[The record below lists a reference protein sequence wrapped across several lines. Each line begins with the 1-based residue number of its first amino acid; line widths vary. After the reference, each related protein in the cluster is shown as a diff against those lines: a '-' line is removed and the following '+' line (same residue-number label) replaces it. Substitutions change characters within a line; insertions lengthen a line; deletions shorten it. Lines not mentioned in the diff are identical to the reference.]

1 MKKYLYSALALI
13 GMLFMNSCSQ
23 DDLVPEPNNGDFVNA
38 SFTIG
43 TTEGIG
49 TRAVGLAEN
58 VDQVT
63 CAVFDA
69 NNDEMTELRQDLEVK
84 GGKATYEVRLA
95 KGQNYRVAFFAYDKD
110 ANAYDVSNM
119 KSIKVLG
126 NQASNMDNRDAF
138 TAYTDINAADLTNLS
153 NIDRE
158 VRLYRPFA
166 QLNLGVDDV
175 ELEAA
180 RKAGIVVTNTQITVS
195 NVYNAFSA
203 FDNAVAADATP
214 CEMTFAMNGIPQE
227 KLVVEGTNY
236 NYLALNYLLVGDV
249 DTEKS
254 LADVEFV
261 WATADGKTNTPATN
275 FINIPVQRNYRTNI
289 IGKLLTTPTEYNIV
303 VDNHFCGEKV
313 VHKVFN
319 TLDLQAALDAASDGE
334 TVLYL
339 ADDITGD
346 VVEQQKADRNIV
358 IDGQGFKWNG
368 TIKIHNGSN
377 YNTGTFTVKN
387 VNFETSDNKR
397 NFIEALENGSERYS
411 NNVTIENCTFKS
423 PATRSENDVVGVQVK
438 NSKNLQVLNCTATGI
453 HSLLQAQSCGESVI
467 VKGCTINGKNGVA
480 FKQVKNAVVEGC
492 EITATAY
499 GIRFDGNV
507 DNYGITVKDNNVTA
521 VQPFIVRKMTG
532 QNNTIALQGENTLT
546 TTATPAYQIVITNGN
561 DDAEYVKPTGT
572 YTLTGADNFLVY
584 PRDYYH
590 EVNTWDEF
598 TAALGKEPNIKL
610 MADISYDKS
619 YDLKQNVTIDLNSK
633 ILAIDNATAMLNI
646 GDKSNSTKPNV
657 TIKNGNLNCK
667 VYGLSGN
674 VTIKDVVFGGTIAYV
689 SASQGVI
696 NTKHANL
703 LMENC
708 KMTNVK
714 KSGSTKPRSLCTEG
728 RSSGYLIL
736 RDCNF
741 KNSNLDR
748 PYINPLNG
756 NATLELT
763 NCALYGG
770 ASNIDLGKSY
780 SWINMNLTG
789 CSGGFTFT
797 ISRAST
803 SLTDEEMAVYKAIK
817 KNNSGSMRFIFTDG
831 EKNNL

>member
-69 NNDEMTELRQDLEVK
+69 NNDEMTDLRQDLEVK

-138 TAYTDINAADLTNLS
+138 TAYTDINATDLTNLS

-166 QLNLGVDDV
+166 QLNLGVDDA

-180 RKAGIVVTNTQITVS
+180 RKAGIVVTNTQIMVS

-214 CEMTFAMNGIPQE
+214 CEMTFALNGIPTD
-227 KLVVEGTNY
+227 KLVVDGTNY

-319 TLDLQAALDAASDGE
+319 TLDLQAALDAAPAGE

-411 NNVTIENCTFKS
+411 NNVTIEKCTFKS

-453 HSLLQAQSCGESVI
+453 HSLLQAQSCGENVE

-507 DNYGITVKDNNVTA
+507 DNYGITVKDNKVEA
-521 VQPFIVRKMTG
+521 VQPLIVRKMTG
-532 QNNTIALQGENTLT
+532 KDNTITLEGENTLKT
-546 TTATPAYQIVITNGN
+546 DEDYQIVITNGS
-561 DDAEYVKPTGT
+561 DDEEYVKPTGT

-584 PRDYYH
+584 PRDSF
-590 EVNTWDEF
+590 VNSTTEF
-598 TAALGKEPNIKL
+598 TNALNNAEDGATIVLNENITF
-610 MADISYDKS
+610 DKA
-619 YDLKQNVTIDLNSK
+619 YEMKKNVTIDLSGKSLEISNPSLMLS
-633 ILAIDNATAMLNI
+633 IHSNA
-646 GDKSNSTKPNV
+646 
-657 TIKNGNLNCK
+657 TIKNGTIKGK
-667 VYGLSGN
+667 VYARKNSDIVFED
-674 VTIKDVVFGGTIAYV
+674 VTFGG
-689 SASQGVI
+689 SI
-696 NTKHANL
+696 NGG
-703 LMENC
+703 
-708 KMTNVK
+708 
-714 KSGSTKPRSLCTEG
+714 GSTEGLLQIQGNCNVYAKNCVFNATNSNSQKSRPLSVEG
-728 RSSGYLIL
+728 RSSGELKFENCEFKSNTNQNQVYVNALSGTATL
-736 RDCNF
+736 NFTNCNF
-741 KNSNLDR
+741 NNKTPNIVLAATTPFTNFTMSGTTKLNSV
-748 PYINPLNG
+748 
-756 NATLELT
+756 TLET
-763 NCALYGG
+763 NRAKD
-770 ASNIDLGKSY
+770 AVTAEDLAY
-780 SWINMNLTG
+780 LRTMI
-789 CSGGFTFT
+789 
-797 ISRAST
+797 A
-803 SLTDEEMAVYKAIK
+803 
-817 KNNSGSMRFIFTDG
+817 NNSFNSVRLFYAGGSSEYIR
-831 EKNNL
+831 